1 MSHESREQVE
11 HRRRLLDGLS
21 GRVLEVGAGNGRNF
35 ALYPAGVS
43 EVVAVEPEPY
53 LRRHALATAE
63 SAPVPVRVVDGLA
76 DRLPFDDGA
85 FDAAVTSLVLCSVSD
100 QGRALAELRRVIRP
114 GGGLRFYEHVIADE
128 ARLARLQRTVDRL
141 FWPRVGGGCHTSRDT
156 AGAITAAGFQMER
169 CTRLSVRPSP
179 MMALVAPHILGVAR
193 RP

>member
-35 ALYPAGVS
+35 ALYPAEVS
-43 EVVAVEPEPY
+43 EVIAVEPEPY
-53 LRRHALATAE
+53 LRRHALAAAE

-76 DRLPFDDGA
+76 DSLSFEDGA
-85 FDAAVTSLVLCSVSD
+85 FDAAVTSLVLCSVVD
-100 QGRALAELRRVIRP
+100 QGRALAELRRVIRA
-114 GGGLRFYEHVIADE
+114 GGELRFYEHVIADE
-128 ARLARLQRTVDRL
+128 TRLARLQRTVDRL

-156 AGAITAAGFQMER
+156 GAAITAAGFQVER

-179 MMALVAPHILGVAR
+179 LMALVAPHILGAAR

>member
-11 HRRRLLDGLS
+11 HRRRLLGGLS

-35 ALYPAGVS
+35 ALYPAEVS
-43 EVVAVEPEPY
+43 EVMAVEPEPY
-53 LRRHALATAE
+53 LRRLALAAAE

-76 DRLPFDDGA
+76 DHLPFDEGA
-85 FDAAVTSLVLCSVSD
+85 FDAAVTSLVLCSVAD

-114 GGGLRFYEHVIADE
+114 GGELRFYEHVLADE
-128 ARLARLQRTVDRL
+128 ARLARLQRTADRL

-156 AGAITAAGFQMER
+156 AAAITAAGFQMER
-169 CTRLSVRPSP
+169 CSRLSVRPSP
-179 MMALVAPHILGVAR
+179 LMALVAPHILGVAR

>member
-1 MSHESREQVE
+1 MNRESREQVE

-35 ALYPAGVS
+35 ALYPAEVS

-53 LRRHALATAE
+53 LRRHALAAAE

-76 DRLPFDDGA
+76 DRLSFDDGA
-85 FDAAVTSLVLCSVSD
+85 FDAAVTSLVLCSVFD
-100 QGRALAELRRVIRP
+100 QGRALAELLRVIRP
-114 GGGLRFYEHVIADE
+114 GGELHFYEHVIADQ

-156 AGAITAAGFQMER
+156 GAAITAAGFQVER

-179 MMALVAPHILGVAR
+179 MMALVAPHILGTAR